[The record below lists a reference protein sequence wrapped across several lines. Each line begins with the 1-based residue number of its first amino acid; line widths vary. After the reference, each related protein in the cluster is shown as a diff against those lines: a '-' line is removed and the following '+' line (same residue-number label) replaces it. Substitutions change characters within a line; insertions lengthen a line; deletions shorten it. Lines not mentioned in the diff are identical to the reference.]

1 MATVKG
7 VNRTVADA
15 VTSTHTLAPGLFG
28 GNVKV
33 MVDTYEAAA
42 LASGSLIEMG
52 GELPVGARVLMVM
65 LTTDA
70 LGGSVT
76 CSVGDA
82 ESGTRY
88 MNAEDCSSAGS
99 HFTDLADGVE
109 YEVDMTTASTPD
121 NQILVTIGGASAT
134 GTIKL
139 VVLYTH
145 E

>member
-42 LASGSLIEMG
+42 ISSGTVIEMG
-52 GELPVGARVLMVM
+52 GELPTGARVLAVM
-65 LTTDA
+65 LSCDA
-70 LGGSVT
+70 CGGSVT
-76 CSVGDA
+76 FSVGDA
-82 ESGTRY
+82 ESATRY
-88 MNAEDCSSAGS
+88 MSAEDGSSAAT
-99 HFTDLADGVE
+99 FWTDLVDGVE
-109 YEVDMTTASTPD
+109 YEIDMTTASTPD
-121 NQILVTIGGASAT
+121 NQLLITTGGASAT

-139 VVLYTH
+139 VVFYTH